1 MPNNVATVQVRVK
14 RAAIK
19 LHGST
24 SYWYNC
30 RELWGIMSFFRNT
43 SSVWK
48 PGRKLRRGG
57 TPALLACA
65 ALGFPAFL
73 FASSVL
79 GKPTRPARLLPSNRS
94 RMASDGCWLKDGS
107 LLLASEWMLSQS
119 LRRVSVRRCR
129 WISSRWRCGPRRY
142 LRLRRATNGQS
153 DPTLVCPDVPNR
165 SAVAGPPAAHATQH
179 ALLYVREGDLRKGRA
194 AVAAFR
200 VRIPPLGGRRS
211 LWARLRVNRLKGFSL
226 PAGIRS
232 ARDMRPFAR
241 RGLFGKVWLSVT
253 VRRADGR
260 RECWLLRS
268 LMGKSFTAHSGK
280 PATRGLGC
288 AVVRLKKDL
297 WVLAYHVK
305 GGVKQPARACY
316 RWSVDGRTW
325 SKPRR
330 LMGGGAASSNPVVLR
345 MPDGSVRFYLEVR
358 RPRGNTIAEVEFANA
373 TPFPRERDLLAPTA
387 QRRLRPV
394 ALRNKGSKPGVLVIY
409 AQELSKLRFELRT
422 LAVP

>member
-14 RAAIK
+14 RAVIK

-24 SYWYNC
+24 SYWYNR

-57 TPALLACA
+57 TLGFLACA
-65 ALGFPAFL
+65 ALGVSAFL
-73 FASSVL
+73 FASPVL
-79 GKPTRPARLLPSNRS
+79 GKPTQSVRLLQANRS

-107 LLLASEWMLSQS
+107 LLLASEWMLSHS
-119 LRRVSVRRCR
+119 LRRVSVRRCK
-129 WISSRWRCGPRRY
+129 WISSRWRCGLRRY

-153 DPTLVCPDVPNR
+153 DPTLVCPDVSNR
-165 SAVAGPPAAHATQH
+165 TAKPGPPAAHAAH

-200 VRIPPLGGRRS
+200 VKLPPSGGRRS
-211 LWARLRVNRLKGFSL
+211 LWVRLRVNRLKGFSL

-241 RGLFGKVWLSVT
+241 RGLLGGIWLSVT
-253 VRRADGR
+253 VRRTDGG

-268 LMGKSFTAHSGK
+268 PTGIRFTAHSGK
-280 PATRGLGC
+280 PVTRGLGC
-288 AVVRLKKDL
+288 AAVRVKKDL

-305 GGVKQPARACY
+305 GGVKQPVRACY

-325 SKPRR
+325 STPRR
-330 LMGGGAASSNPVVLR
+330 LMGGGAVSSNPVALR

-358 RPRGNTIAEVEFANA
+358 RPRGRTIAEVAFSNA
-373 TPFPRERDLLAPTA
+373 APFPRERDLLAPTA

-394 ALRNKGSKPGVLVIY
+394 ALRNFGPRPGALVIY